1 MIPTPPPSKYGGIAD
16 WLDVK
21 WSGLQND
28 RLGRYEQWLRDE
40 AVVAGGIG
48 PGEGPRLFDRHM
60 ADSLAF
66 LTLIDGS
73 ATSLIDVGSGVGL
86 PGIPIAIARPD
97 IDVTVLDR
105 SERRVRLA
113 ARAVRI
119 LGLEN
124 VSITNVDVSQTQGMY
139 DVVAFRASL
148 PIEDAERAFRRL
160 ACPDGIGIFAWSRR
174 DEPKSPPEPP
184 TDTIFSLTP
193 EGVGVLQSP
202 AWLLRMQRSP

>member
-1 MIPTPPPSKYGGIAD
+1 MIPTPPPNKYDGIAD
-16 WLDVK
+16 WLAVR
-21 WSGLQND
+21 WSDLQMD
-28 RLGRYEQWLRDE
+28 RLGRYERWLGDE

-48 PGEGPRLFDRHM
+48 PGEGPRLFDRHI

-66 LTLIDGS
+66 LTLVGES

-86 PGIPIAIARPD
+86 PGIPIAIARPE
-97 IDVTVLDR
+97 IDVMVLDR
-105 SERRVRLA
+105 SERRARLA

-119 LGLEN
+119 LELEN
-124 VSITNVDVSQTQGMY
+124 VSIANADVAQTQGMY

-148 PIEDAERAFRRL
+148 PIEDAERAFQRL
-160 ACPDGIGIFAWSRR
+160 AAPNGVGIFAWSRR
-174 DEPKSPPEPP
+174 HEPKSPPEPP
-184 TDTIFSLTP
+184 ADTIFSLTP